1 MEVRST
7 APRLTADEARAV
19 ARERFG
25 VEAVVVEPLP
35 GERDQNFLLSGP
47 QFGRLVLKIAP
58 SGEGRAALELQ
69 NEALRLLAEREPG
82 LGLPRV
88 VGDDGHRARLLTW
101 VPGRLLVEARPRGRS
116 LLRSLGGLLGR
127 LDRALLSFSHPAAG
141 RALKWDLARA
151 SWIHDY
157 LPLLEDLE
165 RRRLVERA
173 LAEVEGPLAG
183 ALAGLRRSVIANDAN
198 DYNVLVAEDGDPL
211 ERRVCGLID
220 FGDML
225 ETWTVAELAIA
236 GAYAAMGT
244 ADPVG
249 AIAEVAG
256 GYHAE
261 LPLSDEEL
269 EVLLPLVRLRLAVSV
284 TNSAHQRIVERDNAY
299 LTVSEAPAWQLLERL
314 APVPP
319 RLALYRFREACG
331 LPPCPA
337 SPAIV
342 RWLRENGPFG
352 AVLSP
357 DPREVRRV
365 VFDLSVGSEELGLPD
380 EWEAEPALTALLFG
394 RMRREDARLGVGRYD
409 EARALYTSDVFR
421 GDGDD
426 GEERRTVHLG
436 MDLFAEAGTP
446 VLAPLAG
453 VVRSVRDNAGL
464 LDYGP
469 TVILEHAVPGG
480 PTFYTL
486 YGHLARESVTHL
498 APGAHVARGD
508 AVGRIGVAA
517 ENGGWAPHVHFQ
529 IVTDL
534 LGYDG
539 DFPGV
544 ASPRQRATWVSLAP
558 DPNLVVGLPPAEL
571 APAHQATAEVRAR
584 RRERLGASLSVAYRE
599 PLHIV
604 RGSGARLYDVDG
616 RSYLDAVNNVAH
628 VGHCHPRVV
637 RAGQRQMAVLNTNT
651 RYLHETVVR
660 YAERL
665 RSKLPPPL
673 SVLFFVSSGSEANEL
688 ALRLARAHTRR
699 HEVAVLEGAYHGNTS
714 TLIDV
719 SPYKHDG
726 PGGAGAP
733 AWVRVLPLREPA
745 QAFAMMGGLAA
756 LICEPIPSCAG
767 QVVLPDCYLDEAFRL
782 ARVAGGVAIADEV
795 QTGFGRV
802 GSHFWAFETQGV
814 VPDVVTMG
822 KPIGN
827 GHPLGAVA
835 TTPEIAGSFAN
846 GMEYF
851 STFGGNPV
859 SCAIGMAVL
868 DVIEEEGLQ
877 ENARTVG
884 QQLVVGLRALQSRH
898 PIVADVRGLG
908 LFLGVELAR
917 DGQPAG
923 AEASYVANRMKD
935 KGVLVGTDGP
945 HHNVLKIKPPLVFSE
960 RDAEVLVSALESV
973 LAEDFVASR

>member
-1 MEVRST
+1 MPPVSKRWKLPLNT
-7 APRLTADEARAV
+7 P
-19 ARERFG
+19 
-25 VEAVVVEPLP
+25 VVVVIF
-35 GERDQNFLLSGP
+35 NV
-47 QFGRLVLKIAP
+47 RLVL
-58 SGEGRAALELQ
+58 STAL
-69 NEALRLLAEREPG
+69 
-82 LGLPRV
+82 
-88 VGDDGHRARLLTW
+88 
-101 VPGRLLVEARPRGRS
+101 
-116 LLRSLGGLLGR
+116 
-127 LDRALLSFSHPAAG
+127 
-141 RALKWDLARA
+141 
-151 SWIHDY
+151 
-157 LPLLEDLE
+157 
-165 RRRLVERA
+165 
-173 LAEVEGPLAG
+173 
-183 ALAGLRRSVIANDAN
+183 
-198 DYNVLVAEDGDPL
+198 
-211 ERRVCGLID
+211 
-220 FGDML
+220 
-225 ETWTVAELAIA
+225 TV
-236 GAYAAMGT
+236 
-244 ADPVG
+244 
-249 AIAEVAG
+249 
-256 GYHAE
+256 
-261 LPLSDEEL
+261 
-269 EVLLPLVRLRLAVSV
+269 VSV

-394 RMRREDARLGVGRYD
+394 RMRREDARLGVGRDD

-469 TVILEHAVPGG
+469 TVILEHAVAGG

-498 APGAHVARGD
+498 AAGAPVARGD

-665 RSKLPPPL
+665 RSKLPAPL